1 MSEQHRTR
9 RRSTRP
15 GRVRASLVSVTCLL
29 RGLPLLFCAA
39 PRTPLRV
46 LGIIALDTLH
56 VLRYSQP
63 LSRKTISDLAL
74 FLDLAGYANAAWD
87 DKSPCAKEY
96 LAIRCRLEAAGLGS
110 RIEGYLGRL
119 QELESG
125 RPSIASDRQRFDEV
139 RSYREAVARLSL
151 ATAADIA
158 FDARRRE
165 KSDGG
170 VRASLCDADVDTLFR
185 ILMQCQIIDDIL
197 DYTEDV
203 SASLP
208 SFLTAASFPQA
219 LELTARAAHS
229 YAGEPERSSGDV
241 VFPLRLALRAFAMA
255 TTLVVHIAYR
265 RHRTTRQFA
274 HR

>member
-1 MSEQHRTR
+1 MSDRGRTR
-9 RRSTRP
+9 HQRYWKA
-15 GRVRASLVSVTCLL
+15 VWASVVSAICFL
-29 RGLPLLFCAA
+29 RGLPLFFRAA
-39 PRTPLRV
+39 PKTPLRV

-63 LSRKTISDLAL
+63 LPRKTISDLAL

-87 DKSPCAKEY
+87 HKRPCEEEY
-96 LAIRCRLEAAGLGS
+96 QAIRCRLESADLGA
-110 RIEGYLGRL
+110 RTEAYLGRL

-125 RPSIASDRQRFDEV
+125 RPSISGGGQRFDEV

-158 FDARRRE
+158 FDVKRRE
-165 KSDGG
+165 SGDGD
-170 VRASLCDADVDTLFR
+170 VCASHCDSDVDTLFR

-197 DYTEDV
+197 DYREDV

-208 SFLTAASFPQA
+208 SFLTAASLPLA
-219 LELTARAAHS
+219 LALTATAAHS
-229 YAGEPERSSGDV
+229 YAEEPERSSGDV
-241 VFPLRLALRAFAMA
+241 VFPLRVALRAFTAA
-255 TTLVVHIAYR
+255 TTLVVRVADQ

>member
-1 MSEQHRTR
+1 MW
-9 RRSTRP
+9 
-15 GRVRASLVSVTCLL
+15 ASVVSARCFL
-29 RGLPLLFCAA
+29 RGLPLLFRAA
-39 PRTPLRV
+39 PKTPLRV

-63 LSRKTISDLAL
+63 LPRKTISDLAH

-87 DKSPCAKEY
+87 HKSPCEQEY
-96 LAIRCRLEAAGLGS
+96 QAIRCRLETAGLGS
-110 RIEGYLGRL
+110 RVEAYLGRL

-125 RPSIASDRQRFDEV
+125 RPSIVSDRQRFDEV

-158 FDARRRE
+158 FAAKHRE
-165 KSDGG
+165 HGG
-170 VRASLCDADVDTLFR
+170 RDVRASHGDTDVETLFR
-185 ILMQCQIIDDIL
+185 ILMQCKIIDDIL

-208 SFLTAASFPQA
+208 SFLTAASLPQA

-229 YAGEPERSSGDV
+229 YAEEPERSSGDA
-241 VFPLRLALRAFAMA
+241 VFPLRLALRAFTVA
-255 TTLVVHIAYR
+255 TTLIVHVAGR

-274 HR
+274 RR